1 MFCWLIFF
9 INVEIAVVS
18 YEPEDQ
24 IKEKKLI
31 TLNQEVIPFYLEK
44 LEQTVKD
51 NDGKF
56 ALKRVRFIFF
66 IKVHPIDNPYFNF
79 S

>member
-1 MFCWLIFF
+1 MLCWLIIF

-31 TLNQEVIPFYLEK
+31 TLNSEVIPFYLEK

-51 NDGKF
+51 NEGKL
-56 ALKRVRFIFF
+56 ALKRVVVFNLFF
-66 IKVHPIDNPYFNF
+66 FVFLN
-79 S
+79 

>member
-1 MFCWLIFF
+1 MINVFWLIIFV
-9 INVEIAVVS
+9 NVEIAVVS

-51 NDGKF
+51 NDGKL
-56 ALKRVRFIFF
+56 ALKRVGFF
-66 IKVHPIDNPYFNF
+66 LFFFNSVF
-79 S
+79 DF